1 MSKDKDYI
9 RLIHDRRWLRL
20 RRQRL
25 TLHPVCEMCEKEG
38 RVTAAVEVHHI
49 VPVETGLTFRQKA
62 ELMFS
67 PSNVMALCHECHV
80 RVHTEMG
87 RSGKA
92 ATKRINAL
100 KICEFEKK
108 FLT

>member
-49 VPVETGLTFRQKA
+49 VPVETGLTFHQKWNRDA
-62 ELMFS
+62 GCKHRFPSGREL
-67 PSNVMALCHECHV
+67 ECLFFQT
-80 RVHTEMG
+80 RTELDH
-87 RSGKA
+87 RSQ
-92 ATKRINAL
+92 RH
-100 KICEFEKK
+100 
-108 FLT
+108 

>member
-38 RVTAAVEVHHI
+38 RVTAAVASA
-49 VPVETGLTFRQKA
+49 R
-62 ELMFS
+62 
-67 PSNVMALCHECHV
+67 
-80 RVHTEMG
+80 R
-87 RSGKA
+87 RS
-92 ATKRINAL
+92 
-100 KICEFEKK
+100 
-108 FLT
+108 